1 MHDAKYLFPM
11 SNSSTKQFSQNNK
24 KIFLTG
30 GSGLVGRNIREHPSF
45 KKLEILAP
53 RREELDLTD
62 FQAVLAWLARYKPD
76 IVIHADGLVGGIT
89 ANMANPLS
97 FLDTNT
103 NIGRNVIMAARS
115 FNIKKLVN
123 LGSSCMYP
131 ISIEGPLKEI
141 NLMEGKLEPTN
152 EGYALA
158 KLVTMKLCQYVRY
171 ENPSLFYKTLIP
183 CNLFGRFD
191 NFDPKTAHLVA
202 SAIKKVHAA
211 KADNN
216 ETVTIWGDGT
226 ARREF
231 LYAGDLADAI
241 FYAIEDLENVPDIMN
256 IGTGTDY
263 SVNEYYEII
272 ADSLGWEGNF
282 MHDLSKPVG
291 MKRKLNSIDLQK
303 KWGWTPKTSLR
314 QGIKKTYKY
323 FLERAN

>member
-1 MHDAKYLFPM
+1 
-11 SNSSTKQFSQNNK
+11 
-24 KIFLTG
+24 
-30 GSGLVGRNIREHPSF
+30 
-45 KKLEILAP
+45 
-53 RREELDLTD
+53 
-62 FQAVLAWLARYKPD
+62 
-76 IVIHADGLVGGIT
+76 
-89 ANMANPLS
+89 
-97 FLDTNT
+97 
-103 NIGRNVIMAARS
+103 
-115 FNIKKLVN
+115 
-123 LGSSCMYP
+123 
-131 ISIEGPLKEI
+131 
-141 NLMEGKLEPTN
+141 MEGKLEPTN

-158 KLVTMKLCQYVRY
+158 KLVTMKLCKYVRY
-171 ENPSLFYKTLIP
+171 ENPLLFYKTLIP

-241 FYAIEDLENVPDIMN
+241 FYAIENLENVPDIMN

-272 ADSLGWEGNF
+272 ADTLGWEGNF